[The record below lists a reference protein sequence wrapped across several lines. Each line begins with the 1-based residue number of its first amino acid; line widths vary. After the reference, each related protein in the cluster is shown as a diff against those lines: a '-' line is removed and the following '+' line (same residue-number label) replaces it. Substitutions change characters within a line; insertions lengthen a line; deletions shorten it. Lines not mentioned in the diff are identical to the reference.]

1 MSDSGETT
9 VPSPEFLSQSRGPSI
24 RGVVWV
30 SVICSIIIVI
40 MRVHTRIFLRRVF
53 GIDDWFIVFA
63 MVSKD
68 LVSEKPSWR
77 ASAATTAVSS
87 RFID

>member
-1 MSDSGETT
+1 
-9 VPSPEFLSQSRGPSI
+9 
-24 RGVVWV
+24 
-30 SVICSIIIVI
+30 

-68 LVSEKPSWR
+68 LVSEKPSLVLEGIR
-77 ASAATTAVSS
+77 SS
-87 RFID
+87 HGGTKQLR